1 MLAWHKKVILF
12 LLCTMYNVH
21 VQMFIRRPSAAL
33 FRKSLYNS
41 KVQLKPVANCKF
53 ATNSPNILKMW
64 PFKHNI
70 FLLMLAIIFP
80 STRREIVLNAFCLVT
95 MEDDNNWSIF
105 VVHIHCETISSTLSK
120 LQHGLCFPLLLISKG
135 CLHCTRTYENIYI
148 FLM

>member
-120 LQHGLCFPLLLISKG
+120 LQHGLCFPLLLISKAVYTVHV
-135 CLHCTRTYENIYI
+135 LMKIYI
-148 FLM
+148 FF